1 MTEPAPAPLPPDLAQ
16 PAAPEVGPV
25 RDRALLPDVLR
36 GVALLGILIVNMQD
50 FAGFLEWQQRGLD
63 RAAQVV
69 TDTLANGRFISI
81 FAMLFGW
88 GAAGI
93 LRRRGVGVFLRRH
106 AALLLVGALHYV
118 LVWHGDII
126 SNYATLALALLIVAW
141 LPARNQLGVAGVL
154 GAWWLG
160 LTVLETLAALSRTGP
175 RFAFLPDLL
184 PSYGANVQE
193 RAAEFWPL
201 LWQGDLFNGPWLVA
215 LFCLGAAAGQTGLLT
230 RPAEHRPLLRRLAV
244 GGLGV
249 GVPLGLLLAYL
260 NTRPDYAAGMLAFPV
275 RMAGG
280 LAGALGYVGLLGLL
294 AASGRLGAWRFFAA
308 SGRMAMTNYLT
319 QSVIM
324 TLIFYPYGLHQGF
337 GWVSGV
343 PAAGAGEAFPYSG
356 EFAVWGAAQT
366 LALALLVG
374 LAQLPLSAWW
384 LSRFGRGPVESLVRW
399 VAYGPAARQNREHD

>member
-1 MTEPAPAPLPPDLAQ
+1 MTAPEPAPVLPPDLA
-16 PAAPEVGPV
+16 PPAPERAPDTGPV
-25 RDRALLPDVLR
+25 RDRSPLPDVLR
-36 GVALLGILIVNMQD
+36 GAALLGILIVNMQD
-50 FAGFLEWQQRGLD
+50 FAGFLEWQQSGLD

-93 LRRRGVGVFLRRH
+93 LARRGVGVFLRRH

-126 SNYATLALALLIVAW
+126 SNYATLALALLLVAH
-141 LPARNQLGVAGVL
+141 LSARALLVVAGAL
-154 GAWWLG
+154 GTWWLG
-160 LTVLETLAALSRTGP
+160 LGLLATAAIAGQNRP

-184 PSYGANVQE
+184 PTYAQNVHA

-201 LWQGDLFNGPWLVA
+201 LWEGDLFNGPWLVA
-215 LFCLGAAAGQTGLLT
+215 LFCLGAAAGKTGLLT

-249 GVPLGLLLAYL
+249 GLPLGLLLAYL
-260 NTRPDYAAGMLAFPV
+260 NTLPSELAGTLALPV

-280 LAGALGYVGLLGLL
+280 VAGALGYVGVLGLL
-294 AASGRLGAWRFFAA
+294 AASDRLGAWRLFAA

-319 QSVIM
+319 QSVVM
-324 TLIFYPYGLHQGF
+324 TLIFYPYGLGL
-337 GWVSGV
+337 GNWPGTGRS
-343 PAAGAGEAFPYSG
+343 
-356 EFAVWGAAQT
+356 WGAAAG
-366 LALALLVG
+366 LGLSLLFG

-384 LSRFGRGPVESLVRW
+384 LARFGRGPVESLVRW
-399 VAYGPAARQNREHD
+399 VAYGASARQNRGHD